1 MKMYGQ
7 EYFNRH
13 NIINLLTELSHPGAQ
28 LYLAVDVL
36 ESMRVTSVDE
46 AVKDK
51 ISIYDSY
58 ANHTLKYA
66 EAAGIHDIENT
77 VKGFLCRHCAGALSL
92 LENNPAMPLDDLMN
106 QCSDS
111 GIVTSAK
118 CVFSFLYIVAVM
130 RRVEVPSFQMLFSP
144 YSLKRFRGVDV
155 LPVSSDDNDYYMY
168 FQLDLQKPTEIIGTV
183 MGAWSVHLCLS
194 VNNVLQYYI
203 RIIDE
208 ECLVVDYT
216 DSDKTID
223 LLNGI
228 CKGESRLFEPCS
240 STASRYE

>member
-7 EYFNRH
+7 EFFNRH
-13 NIINLLTELSHPGAQ
+13 NTVSLLTALSHPGAQ

-58 ANHTLKYA
+58 VNHTLKYA
-66 EAAGIHDIENT
+66 EIAKIHEIENI
-77 VKGFLCRHCAGALSL
+77 VKGFLSRHCAETSSL
-92 LENNPAMPLDDLMN
+92 LEDNPDIPLDELMN
-106 QCSDS
+106 QCHDS

-118 CVFSFLYIVAVM
+118 CIFSFLYIVTVM
-130 RRVEVPSFQMLFSP
+130 RRVEVPSFQTLFSP
-144 YSLKRFRGVDV
+144 YSLERFRGVDV
-155 LPVSSDDNDYYMY
+155 LPLPSDDSGYYMY
-168 FQLDLQKPTEIIGTV
+168 FQLDLQKTAEIIGTV
-183 MGAWSVHLCLS
+183 MGAWSVHLCLT
-194 VNNVLQYYI
+194 VGNVLQYYI

-216 DSDKTID
+216 DSGKTID

-240 STASRYE
+240 SSASRYE